1 MAGRDDESRRM
12 TINDVARLANVSKKT
27 ISRVINNSPLLKQ
40 ETRERVLKI
49 IEEVGYQP
57 DPQARGLAF
66 RRSFLVALIYD
77 NPNAQYV
84 IDMQQGIIDVI
95 RGSGFELVVYPC
107 HRRHP
112 TFLSDIKKFVERQ
125 RLAGVVLPPSVS
137 EDEELIKLFE
147 EISCPYARI
156 ASVSLDLPT
165 RMVVTHDHK
174 GAGEAARHLADLG
187 HQVIGHISGPSTF
200 RSAHERHRGL
210 IQGLSDRGLSLDERY
225 HIEGGYTFESGIIC
239 AKHLLA
245 LTPRPTAIFAGNDE
259 MAAGVYRAA
268 HEAGL
273 DIPGDLS
280 VVGFDDS
287 PIVSKVWP
295 PLTSVK
301 LPIRDM
307 GAIAARKLLA
317 QITEAPA
324 EQDISV
330 SPVLVVRQST
340 SIPARKAKASR

>member
-1 MAGRDDESRRM
+1 MAGRDDQSRRM

-27 ISRVINNSPLLKQ
+27 ISRVINKSPLLKQ
-40 ETRERVLKI
+40 ETRDKVLKI
-49 IEEVGYQP
+49 IDEIGYQP

-66 RRSFLVALIYD
+66 RRSFLIALIHD

-84 IDMQQGIIDVI
+84 IDIQQGIIDVI

-112 TFLSDIKKFVERQ
+112 AFLSDIKNFVERQ

-137 EDEELIKLFE
+137 EDEELIRLFE
-147 EISCPYARI
+147 KISCPYARI
-156 ASVSLDLPT
+156 ASVSLDLAP
-165 RMVVTHDHK
+165 RMVVTHDHL
-174 GAGEAARHLADLG
+174 GAAQAARHLADLG
-187 HQVIGHISGPSTF
+187 HRLIGLISGPSSF

-210 IQGLSDRGLSLDERY
+210 SEGLADYGLSLDERY
-225 HIEGGYTFESGIIC
+225 HIEGGYTFESGILC
-239 AKHLLA
+239 AKHLLSLA
-245 LTPRPTAIFAGNDE
+245 PRPTAIFAGNDE

-295 PLTSVK
+295 PLTSVR

-307 GAIAARKLLA
+307 GAIAAGKLLT
-317 QITEAPA
+317 QIAEVPA
-324 EQDISV
+324 ERDSSV

-340 SIPARKAKASR
+340 CIPAHQNPSG